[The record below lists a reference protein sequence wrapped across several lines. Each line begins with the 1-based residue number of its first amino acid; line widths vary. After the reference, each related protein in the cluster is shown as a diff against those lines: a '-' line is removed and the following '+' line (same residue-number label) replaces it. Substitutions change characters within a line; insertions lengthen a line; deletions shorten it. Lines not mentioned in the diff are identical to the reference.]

1 MDLVTRQ
8 REERRQRILEVAR
21 LLIADHG
28 YEGVTMR
35 ELAEKSL
42 VSVPTL
48 YNLFGGKNELLFAA
62 VESYFE
68 RLLGGGERV
77 GTEEGLSKLLALI
90 ETVSRETVRH
100 ADYMRALMGFFG
112 GPGASAGLLE
122 VTERELTSQLVEAL
136 EQMQRQRQLVAWV
149 DPRALSE
156 RLTGQLTIVTFEWSQ
171 RYLSDGG
178 LRSAML
184 YGAGALLLGLAR
196 GKAAGEIE
204 RLVREHQGA
213 AVSRRGSRTGPRGT
227 GALNES

>member
-8 REERRQRILEVAR
+8 REERKQRILDVAR

-62 VESYFE
+62 VESYFK
-68 RLLGGGERV
+68 RLLGGGERA

-100 ADYMRALMGFFG
+100 AGYMRALMGFFG

-122 VTERELTSQLVEAL
+122 LVERELTSQLVEAL
-136 EQMQRQRQLVAWV
+136 EQMQRQRQLAAWV
-149 DPRALSE
+149 DPQALSE
-156 RLTGQLTIVTFEWSQ
+156 RLRGQLTIVTFEWSQ
-171 RYLSDGG
+171 HYLSDAG
-178 LRSAML
+178 LRGASL

-196 GKAAGEIE
+196 GKAADQIE
-204 RLVREHQGA
+204 RLVRKHQSA
-213 AVSRRGSRTGPRGT
+213 AVARKGSRAGPGRM
-227 GALNES
+227 GALDEK

>member
-1 MDLVTRQ
+1 MDLVTKQ
-8 REERRQRILEVAR
+8 REERRQRILDVAR

-62 VESYFE
+62 VESYFN
-68 RLLGGGERV
+68 RLLGGAGRA
-77 GTEEGLSKLLALI
+77 GTEEGLSKLLSLV

-100 ADYMRALMGFFG
+100 AAYMRALMGFFG

-122 VTERELTSQLVEAL
+122 LVSSELTNQLVEAL
-136 EQMQRQRQLVAWV
+136 EQMQRQRQLVAWA
-149 DPRALSE
+149 DPQALSE

-171 RYLSDGG
+171 RFLSDAG
-178 LRSAML
+178 LRAAML
-184 YGAGALLLGLAR
+184 YGAGTLLLGLAR

-204 RLVREHQGA
+204 RLVRKHQSA
-213 AVSRRGSRTGPRGT
+213 AISRKGSRAGPRDA
-227 GALNES
+227 GALDGS

>member
-8 REERRQRILEVAR
+8 REERRQRILDVAR
-21 LLIADHG
+21 LLIADRG

-68 RLLGGGERV
+68 RLLWGGRRA
-77 GTEEGLSKLLALI
+77 GTEEGLSKLLSLI

-100 ADYMRALMGFFG
+100 AAYMRALMGFFG

-122 VTERELTSQLVEAL
+122 LVSSELTSQIMEAL
-136 EQMQRQRQLVAWV
+136 EQMQSQRQLAAWV
-149 DPRALSE
+149 NPRALSE

-171 RYLSDGG
+171 RLLSDAG
-178 LRSAML
+178 LRGAML
-184 YGAGALLLGLAR
+184 YGTGALLLGLAR

-204 RLVREHQGA
+204 RLVRKHQSA
-213 AVSRRGSRTGPRGT
+213 AVARKGGRADPRRTETLDGS
-227 GALNES
+227 

>member
-62 VESYFE
+62 VESSFN
-68 RLLGGGERV
+68 RLLGGGDRS
-77 GTEEGLSKLLALI
+77 GGEEGLPKLLSLI

-100 ADYMRALMGFFG
+100 AAYMRALMGFFG

-122 VTERELTSQLVEAL
+122 TVARELASQLVEAL
-136 EQMQRQRQLVAWV
+136 EQMQRQRQLAAWV
-149 DPRALSE
+149 NPQALSE
-156 RLTGQLTIVTFEWSQ
+156 RITGQLTILTFEWSQ
-171 RYLSDGG
+171 RLLSDAG
-178 LRSAML
+178 LRSALL
-184 YGAGALLLGLAR
+184 YGTGVLLLGLAR

-204 RLVREHQGA
+204 RLVRKHQGA
-213 AVSRRGSRTGPRGT
+213 AVARKGSRAGPRGT
-227 GALNES
+227 EAASGS

>member
-8 REERRQRILEVAR
+8 REERKQRILDVAR

-62 VESYFE
+62 VESYFK
-68 RLLGGGERV
+68 RLLGGGERA
-77 GTEEGLSKLLALI
+77 GTEKGLSKLLSLI

-100 ADYMRALMGFFG
+100 AAYMRALMGFFG

-122 VTERELTSQLVEAL
+122 LVERELTTQLVEAL
-136 EQMQRQRQLVAWV
+136 EQMQRQRQLAAWV
-149 DPRALSE
+149 DPQALSE
-156 RLTGQLTIVTFEWSQ
+156 RLRGQLTIVTFEWSQ
-171 RYLSDGG
+171 RYLSDAG
-178 LRSAML
+178 LRGASL
-184 YGAGALLLGLAR
+184 YGAGALLLGLVR

-204 RLVREHQGA
+204 RLVRKHQSA
-213 AVSRRGSRTGPRGT
+213 AVARKGSRTGPRST
-227 GALNES
+227 EALDGS

>member
-8 REERRQRILEVAR
+8 REERKQRILDVAR

-62 VESYFE
+62 VESYFK
-68 RLLGGGERV
+68 RLLGGGERA

-100 ADYMRALMGFFG
+100 ASDMRALMGFFG

-122 VTERELTSQLVEAL
+122 LVERELTSQLVEAL
-136 EQMQRQRQLVAWV
+136 EQMQRQRQLAAWV
-149 DPRALSE
+149 DPQALSE
-156 RLTGQLTIVTFEWSQ
+156 RLRGQLTIVTFEWSQ
-171 RYLSDGG
+171 RYLSDAG
-178 LRSAML
+178 LRGASL

-196 GKAAGEIE
+196 GKAAGQIE

-213 AVSRRGSRTGPRGT
+213 AVAHKR
-227 GALNES
+227 

>member
-21 LLIADHG
+21 LLIADRG

-62 VESYFE
+62 VESYFD
-68 RLLGGGERV
+68 RLLGGEGRA
-77 GTEEGLSKLLALI
+77 GTEEGLSKLLSLI

-100 ADYMRALMGFFG
+100 AAYMRALMGFFG

-122 VTERELTSQLVEAL
+122 LVARELTNQLVEAL
-136 EQMQRQRQLVAWV
+136 EQMQRQRQLAAWV
-149 DPRALSE
+149 DPQALSE

-171 RYLSDGG
+171 RLLSDAG
-178 LRSAML
+178 LRGAML
-184 YGAGALLLGLAR
+184 YGTGALLLGLAR

-204 RLVREHQGA
+204 RLVRKHQGA
-213 AVSRRGSRTGPRGT
+213 AVARKGGRAGPRRT
-227 GALNES
+227 GALDGS

>member
-8 REERRQRILEVAR
+8 KEERKQRILEVAR

-35 ELAEKSL
+35 DLAEKSL

-68 RLLGGGERV
+68 RLLWGGQRAGA
-77 GTEEGLSKLLALI
+77 EEGLSKLLSLI
-90 ETVSRETVRH
+90 ETLSRETVRH
-100 ADYMRALMGFFG
+100 AGYMRALMGFFG

-122 VTERELTSQLVEAL
+122 LVSSELTNQLVEAL
-136 EQMQRQRQLVAWV
+136 EQMQRQRQLAGWV
-149 DPRALSE
+149 DPQALGE

-171 RYLSDGG
+171 HVLSDGG
-178 LRSAML
+178 LRGAML

-196 GKAAGEIE
+196 GKAAGEVE
-204 RLVREHQGA
+204 RLVRKHQSA
-213 AVSRRGSRTGPRGT
+213 AVSRKGGRRGPRRTEERSGT
-227 GALNES
+227 

>member
-1 MDLVTRQ
+1 MDLVTKQ
-8 REERRQRILEVAR
+8 REERRQRILDVAR

-68 RLLGGGERV
+68 QLLGGGDRA
-77 GTEEGLSKLLALI
+77 GTEEGLSKLLSLI

-100 ADYMRALMGFFG
+100 AGYMRALMGFFG

-122 VTERELTSQLVEAL
+122 LVERELTNQLVEAL
-136 EQMQRQRQLVAWV
+136 EQMQRQRQLAAWV
-149 DPRALSE
+149 DPQALSE

-178 LRSAML
+178 LRGAML
-184 YGAGALLLGLAR
+184 YGTGALLLGLAR
-196 GKAAGEIE
+196 GKAAGQIE
-204 RLVREHQGA
+204 RLVRKHQSA
-213 AVSRRGSRTGPRGT
+213 AVARKRSRAGPSRTG
-227 GALNES
+227 ALDGS